1 MNIYFQISSLIYT
14 ILIAVVF
21 FVKKKVNTLENY
33 IFRGVLVVTFIN
45 IILDILSVI
54 ACHIY
59 PNTMIA
65 IGTSKLFACSSLTWA
80 IVFVYYI
87 YAITTP
93 RNDGFV
99 ESGKNKN
106 FMHFIKVL
114 FLIIFLI
121 LLSDCFIMSAP
132 INIELYDGYVL
143 LSGPALYLSY
153 YGIAICLGAIWYFI
167 LVNRVNIRQKKYT
180 PVYAFNI
187 LIMIGLAIQMIY
199 PQAPINT
206 IIAAFTTTIIYFTI
220 TNPDLQ
226 LIEELNI
233 ATRQAESANHAKTDF
248 LSSMSHEIRTPLN
261 AIIGFS
267 QALAKENISG
277 AAKEEVKE
285 IMSASDSLLE
295 IVNGIL
301 DVSKIEANKIEIV
314 KVDYSTKKLI
324 NELSSFTN
332 TKIGSKVIEF
342 KLDTNED
349 MPEVLIGDVIRVK
362 QIVKNLLT
370 NAVKYTKEG
379 YILLSIKGQKVEDK
393 CQLIIRV
400 EDSGIGMTQADV
412 DMLYNKFERF
422 DMDENVNIQGTGLGM
437 AITKGLV
444 ELMNGEI
451 KVKSE
456 YGKGTTFT
464 VILEQEISQKQAS
477 ELPEDQEEIT
487 IKAFNA
493 SGQKILVVDDNKIN
507 LRVAERLLS
516 DYNVVIDTVSSG
528 EECLNKILEGTKY
541 DLILLDIMMPKMKGP
556 EVLQNLKNIIGFKIP
571 VVALTA
577 DVISGMEEK
586 YISEGF
592 DDCLPKP
599 IVEENLNRIMRKY
612 LKETETVEEQ
622 NTEETTQESN
632 IKILEENGIDVKH
645 GLDLLKDIDMY
656 NMTMN
661 EFYEEINDK
670 LKDLKEY
677 IDNQNMDDYSILVH
691 SLKTEARY
699 LGFNNLSDMAYEHEQ
714 ASKENNIEFVKNNYS
729 KLVKESERLIKIMK
743 EYLNIEEGE

>member
-1 MNIYFQISSLIYT
+1 MNIYFQISSLVYT
-14 ILIAVVF
+14 ALTAIVF

-33 IFRGVLVVTFIN
+33 IFRGILVVTFIN
-45 IILDILSVI
+45 IGLDLLNVI
-54 ACHIY
+54 VCHLLPQTIY
-59 PNTMIA
+59 ATVL
-65 IGTSKLFACSSLTWA
+65 SKLFACSSLTWA

-87 YAITTP
+87 YAITSP

-99 ESGKNKN
+99 ESGNNQN
-106 FMHFIKVL
+106 FKHFVKVL
-114 FLIIFLI
+114 IFIVFLI
-121 LLSDCFIMSAP
+121 LLSDCFIMSLP
-132 INIELYDGYVL
+132 ITIELYDGYVL
-143 LSGPALYLSY
+143 LGGPALYVSY

-167 LVNRVNIRQKKYT
+167 FSNRVNISQKKYT
-180 PVYAFNI
+180 PVYAFNF
-187 LIMIGLAIQMIY
+187 LIMLGLAIQVVY

-285 IMSASDSLLE
+285 IISASDNLLE

-301 DVSKIEANKIEIV
+301 DISKIEANKIEIV
-314 KVDYSTKKLI
+314 NVDYSTQKLI
-324 NELSSFTN
+324 NELSSYTN
-332 TKIGSKVIEF
+332 NKIGSKVIDF
-342 KLDTNED
+342 KLETND
-349 MPEVLIGDVIRVK
+349 DIPEVLIGDIVRVK
-362 QIVKNLLT
+362 QIIKNLLT

-379 YILLSIKGQKVEDK
+379 HITLSIKGQTIENK

-400 EDSGIGMTQADV
+400 EDSGIGMTKADV
-412 DMLYNKFERF
+412 DMLYTKFARF

-464 VILEQEISQKQAS
+464 VILEQEISQKQVTD
-477 ELPEDQEEIT
+477 LPEDEEETNIQ
-487 IKAFNA
+487 AFNA
-493 SGQKILVVDDNKIN
+493 SGQKVLVVDDNKIN

-516 DYNVVIDTVSSG
+516 DYNLTIDTVSSG

-556 EVLQNLKNIIGFKIP
+556 EVLQNLKNIIGFNIP

-586 YISEGF
+586 YTSEGF

-599 IVEENLNRIMRKY
+599 IVEDNLNRILRKY
-612 LKETETVEEQ
+612 LKETSSE
-622 NTEETTQESN
+622 TEENTKAESSEFN
-632 IKILEENGIDVKH
+632 IKILEENGVDVKH
-645 GLDLLKDIDMY
+645 GLDLLKDIEMY
-656 NMTMN
+656 NMTIT
-661 EFYEEINDK
+661 EFYEELDDK
-670 LKDLKEY
+670 LKELEEY
-677 IDNQNMDDYSILVH
+677 KNTKNMDDYSILVH

-699 LGFNNLSDMAYEHEQ
+699 LGFNDLSDMAYEHEL
-714 ASKENNIEFVKNNYS
+714 ASKENNIEYVNKNYQ
-729 KLVKESERLIKIMK
+729 KIVKEAERLNKIMK
-743 EYLNIEEGE
+743 EYLGR

>member
-1 MNIYFQISSLIYT
+1 
-14 ILIAVVF
+14 
-21 FVKKKVNTLENY
+21 
-33 IFRGVLVVTFIN
+33 
-45 IILDILSVI
+45 
-54 ACHIY
+54 
-59 PNTMIA
+59 
-65 IGTSKLFACSSLTWA
+65 
-80 IVFVYYI
+80 
-87 YAITTP
+87 
-93 RNDGFV
+93 
-99 ESGKNKN
+99 
-106 FMHFIKVL
+106 
-114 FLIIFLI
+114 
-121 LLSDCFIMSAP
+121 
-132 INIELYDGYVL
+132 
-143 LSGPALYLSY
+143 
-153 YGIAICLGAIWYFI
+153 
-167 LVNRVNIRQKKYT
+167 
-180 PVYAFNI
+180 
-187 LIMIGLAIQMIY
+187 MIY

>member
-14 ILIAVVF
+14 LLIAVVF

-54 ACHIY
+54 ACHVY

-132 INIELYDGYVL
+132 INIELFDGYVL

-277 AAKEEVKE
+277 TAKEEVKE

-342 KLDTNED
+342 KLETNED

-622 NTEETTQESN
+622 NTEEATQESN
-632 IKILEENGIDVKH
+632 IKILEESGIDIKH